1 MLYLIF
7 EIRNFSVVML
17 NAKFLF
23 SSGDIKIAS
32 DYLTPEE
39 AQGFKKR
46 KRKVKKVRK
55 TGITLMD
62 DVLERRGFKDDPFD
76 GSSKGSKDHG
86 SRNFKRGDDEKDTK
100 KEEITITEEEL
111 QAQLD
116 AAGIYLKYFKI

>member
-17 NAKFLF
+17 YAKFLF

>member
-1 MLYLIF
+1 MC
-7 EIRNFSVVML
+7 IRQII
-17 NAKFLF
+17 KIF

-62 DVLERRGFKDDPFD
+62 DVLERRDFKDSPF
-76 GSSKGSKDHG
+76 GGATKDHG
-86 SRNFKRGDDEKDTK
+86 SRNFKRGEENKEAQ

-116 AAGIYLKYFKI
+116 AAGNANL

>member
-1 MLYLIF
+1 MLY
-7 EIRNFSVVML
+7 
-17 NAKFLF
+17 AKFLF